1 MQELLQ
7 KMGHSY
13 KDGIVESPSWRTDI
27 LHEMDLIE
35 DIDLL
40 KESLILIREGA
51 SDEKRMAVS
60 WLQSFKEKL
69 ESGQLQL
76 N

>member
-1 MQELLQ
+1 
-7 KMGHSY
+7 S
-13 KDGIVESPSWRTDI
+13 
-27 LHEMDLIE
+27 IE
-35 DIDLL
+35 DVIV
-40 KESLILIREGA
+40 SITEGA

>member
-1 MQELLQ
+1 MTQL
-7 KMGHSY
+7 
-13 KDGIVESPSWRTDI
+13 
-27 LHEMDLIE
+27 DLFCNETSNQVAIAIDQVAIAIE
-35 DIDLL
+35 DVIV
-40 KESLILIREGA
+40 SITEGA

>member
-1 MQELLQ
+1 MTQLDLFCNETSNQ
-7 KMGHSY
+7 VA
-13 KDGIVESPSWRTDI
+13 I
-27 LHEMDLIE
+27 LIE
-35 DIDLL
+35 DVIV
-40 KESLILIREGA
+40 SITEGA